1 MLSSITMRE
10 TLKCIYVRRKFR
22 IQKSDNIGKMK
33 GREEKS
39 RREEEKELEE
49 NRYGAR
55 DFRQAV
61 THRVFTNDLW
71 LGQKKGKVARCRA
84 WISFP
89 SRSDLVQH
97 LVLIPSS
104 LKFSML

>member
-33 GREEKS
+33 SREEKS

-49 NRYGAR
+49 NRYGCTR
-55 DFRQAV
+55 F
-61 THRVFTNDLW
+61 
-71 LGQKKGKVARCRA
+71 
-84 WISFP
+84 
-89 SRSDLVQH
+89 
-97 LVLIPSS
+97 
-104 LKFSML
+104 

>member
-1 MLSSITMRE
+1 M
-10 TLKCIYVRRKFR
+10 
-22 IQKSDNIGKMK
+22 
-33 GREEKS
+33 
-39 RREEEKELEE
+39 
-49 NRYGAR
+49 GAR
-55 DFRQAV
+55 DFRPAV
-61 THRVFTNDLW
+61 KHRVFTNDVW
-71 LGQKKGKVARCRA
+71 LGQKKGKCRA